1 MTRPKKHCIV
11 CGFEL
16 DPDLRSD
23 AKTCSPKCRQRLY
36 RLNKQQHH
44 LQDPRDKRV
53 ARLRRKV
60 DYLEEH
66 NRVLQAER
74 DWLRRELESLRDDLE
89 VLSRQSRARPIS
101 ADPHHGPFIS
111 RDMKRK
117 ILSLVHPDRHENDH
131 GATEVAQWLNSLAV
145 SDE

>member
-1 MTRPKKHCIV
+1 MTRTKKHCIV
-11 CGFEL
+11 CGAEL
-16 DPDLRSD
+16 SPDLRSD

-36 RLNKQQHH
+36 RLNKEHQ
-44 LQDPRDKRV
+44 LRDPRDKRA

-60 DYLEEH
+60 EYLEEH
-66 NRVLQAER
+66 NHVLQAER
-74 DWLRRELESLRDDLE
+74 DWLRTQLEALRDDLE
-89 VLSRQSRARPIS
+89 VLSRESRARPVS
-101 ADPHHGPFIS
+101 PNAHDVPVIS

-117 ILSLVHPDRHENDH
+117 ILSLVHPDRHENAH